1 MSRKTVG
8 QQRLLVGAPALAEY
22 IFGDKKRARKIY
34 TPKLREQLGL
44 FLLAGQIVG
53 RPATIDQRI
62 SEAEKKAAEKAS
74 AI

>member
-44 FLLAGQIVG
+44 FLLAGQIVDRG
-53 RPATIDQRI
+53 
-62 SEAEKKAAEKAS
+62 
-74 AI
+74 